1 MDRLTSMAIFVSVVD
16 LGSFTAA
23 AKAHDISATMVA
35 KHINALEARL
45 DTRLLHRTTRR
56 LSPTEA
62 GRRFTESCRR
72 VLADVAIAEAVG
84 AEVAQTPVGRLRIA
98 APVAFGTERVAP
110 LLAAYLDRFPDMQ
123 ADLVLGDRKVDLIEE
138 GFDLAFRIGA
148 LEDDWLVAHPL
159 APYRLM
165 LAAAPGYLERH
176 GHPETPDDLRDHR
189 LIGFA
194 QFGADDRWTLV
205 GPGGEHV
212 VPLPPPRLRINHAA
226 ALRQAA
232 VAGYGIILQS
242 RVTLDGDLASGRLI
256 PVLADY
262 APEPRPL
269 TLVRLPDRRMTAG
282 LRAFV
287 EMAVLAFRDEG

>member
-1 MDRLTSMAIFVSVVD
+1 
-16 LGSFTAA
+16 
-23 AKAHDISATMVA
+23 
-35 KHINALEARL
+35 
-45 DTRLLHRTTRR
+45 
-56 LSPTEA
+56 
-62 GRRFTESCRR
+62 
-72 VLADVAIAEAVG
+72 
-84 AEVAQTPVGRLRIA
+84 
-98 APVAFGTERVAP
+98 
-110 LLAAYLDRFPDMQ
+110 MQ
-123 ADLVLGDRKVDLIEE
+123 AELVLGDRKVDLIEE
-138 GFDLAFRIGA
+138 SFDLAFRIGA

-176 GHPETPDDLRDHR
+176 RHPETPEDLHEHR

-194 QFGADDRWTLV
+194 QFSADDRWTLV
-205 GPGGEHV
+205 GPHV
-212 VPLPPPRLRINHAA
+212 VTLPPPRLRINHAA

-256 PVLADY
+256 PVLEDY
-262 APEPRPL
+262 APESKPL

-287 EMAVLAFRDEG
+287 EMTVSAFNDEG